1 MAKKK
6 SKTVWV
12 KLQISEE
19 NAAFAEAGWAK
30 LRYFSRDDYL
40 NALLNGALM
49 REVKIPKP
57 RKEKKREIPGARAE
71 FDEFNKRIEPLFEAS
86 EQRAR
91 TVPVAV
97 DMPLAWAMMAAWV
110 QCKEEKRELKNFEPL
125 PDFSGD
131 FELISKSAARYAKA
145 AIYKELTG
153 DMHMLE
159 VGEHHL
165 LFPPLWETGRKTKE
179 GGGAGTWMTISPFKV
194 GALQPARKLP
204 ECALSHFEI
213 SPVPGQLLFA
223 PFSGQ
228 AFPASPRIR
237 WRRR

>member
-1 MAKKK
+1 LLAVSATAEFREDGMAKKK
-6 SKTVWV
+6 SKAVWV

-40 NALLNGALM
+40 NGLLNGALM

-57 RKEKKREIPGARAE
+57 HKEKKREEIPGARAE
-71 FDEFNKRIEPLFEAS
+71 FEEFNKRIEPLFESS

-91 TVPVAV
+91 KVPVV
-97 DMPLAWAMMAAWV
+97 IDMPLAWAMLAAWV
-110 QCKEEKRELKNFEPL
+110 YCKSEKREAKDFEPL

-131 FELISKSAARYAKA
+131 LELIGKSAARYAED

-153 DMHMLE
+153 DKHMLE
-159 VGEHHL
+159 DGEHHL

-179 GGGAGTWMTISPFKV
+179 GGGAGDMDDDIPF
-194 GALQPARKLP
+194 
-204 ECALSHFEI
+204 
-213 SPVPGQLLFA
+213 
-223 PFSGQ
+223 
-228 AFPASPRIR
+228 
-237 WRRR
+237 